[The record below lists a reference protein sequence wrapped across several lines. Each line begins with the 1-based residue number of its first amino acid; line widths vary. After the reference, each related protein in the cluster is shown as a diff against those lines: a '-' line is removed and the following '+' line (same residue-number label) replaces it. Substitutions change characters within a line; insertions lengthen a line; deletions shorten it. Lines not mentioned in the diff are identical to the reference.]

1 MAAWYDNEHLMQF
14 GETPYEALGVP
25 QHASQAEITAAFKEA
40 AKRLHPD
47 KNTAANAHDHMVAV
61 NAAHNIL
68 GDSVQR
74 QQYDAARAA
83 YEAAKMAEG
92 EDAEYEEGEQDT
104 EEEERQEN
112 DSGAGLPQGLNS
124 ESPSF

>member
-1 MAAWYDNEHLMQF
+1 MQF

-61 NAAHNIL
+61 NAAHDIL

-74 QQYDAARAA
+74 QQYDIGFTPFTF
-83 YEAAKMAEG
+83 YFE
-92 EDAEYEEGEQDT
+92 
-104 EEEERQEN
+104 
-112 DSGAGLPQGLNS
+112 
-124 ESPSF
+124 